1 MLCSSRQPIERAGPE
16 PVIARLTRL
25 APLTAPDIALLRR
38 LDDWR
43 HDPPDAQLIRQG
55 QRTSPR
61 FLVSGWA
68 ARIRLLADGR
78 RQIIGFVLP
87 GDGLGFCRRPQPM
100 ATCAVVALT
109 PVQTLDAGPV
119 IEGLASPPDRATLAR
134 AIDIAAGMDEA
145 WLMDQIVRLGRL
157 TAYERLSHLILE
169 LRCRLAAVGH
179 TDDADSLSFPPT
191 QEDLGDATGLSMV
204 HVNRT
209 LRQLR
214 EDGMIGLRNGR
225 LTIHNAPALAAISG
239 FRPPRPSEWVDHP
252 C

>member
-1 MLCSSRQPIERAGPE
+1 MLSSSRQPIERAGPE

-38 LDDWR
+38 LNDWR
-43 HDPPDAQLIRQG
+43 HDPLDAQLIRDG

-68 ARIRLLADGR
+68 ARVRSLVDGR

-100 ATCAVVALT
+100 ATCAVFALT
-109 PVQTLDAGPV
+109 PVQTLDARPV
-119 IEGLASPPDRATLAR
+119 IEALASLPDSAPLAR
-134 AIDIAAGMDEA
+134 AINIAAGMDEA

-157 TAYERLSHLILE
+157 TAYERLAHLILE
-169 LRCRLAAVGH
+169 LRCRLAAVDHGA
-179 TDDADSLSFPPT
+179 DADGLSFPPT
-191 QEDLGDATGLSMV
+191 QEVLGDATGLSMV

-214 EDGMIGLRNGR
+214 QDGMIDLRNGR
-225 LTIHNAPALAAISG
+225 LTIHDPQALATISG
-239 FRPPRPSEWVDHP
+239 FRQPRPSEWVGEG
-252 C
+252 